1 MARVLRISWT
11 GSRSSTMKS
20 AALPGSTVPSDF
32 APSASAA
39 FREGLDDLHR
49 RQTRLDHQLH
59 LPVLKES
66 REPPGWPTV
75 VELKMLSAKKKPERT
90 ARFRPAKG
98 CNITH
103 LPV

>member
-1 MARVLRISWT
+1 
-11 GSRSSTMKS
+11 
-20 AALPGSTVPSDF
+20 
-32 APSASAA
+32 
-39 FREGLDDLHR
+39 
-49 RQTRLDHQLH
+49 
-59 LPVLKES
+59 VLKES